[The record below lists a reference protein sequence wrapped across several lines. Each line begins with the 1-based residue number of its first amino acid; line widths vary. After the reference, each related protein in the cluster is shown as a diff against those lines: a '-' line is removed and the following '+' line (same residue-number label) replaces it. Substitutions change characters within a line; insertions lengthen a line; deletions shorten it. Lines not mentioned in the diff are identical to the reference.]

1 MFNTVLNKPIL
12 LTNEAFDFF
21 VNNESI
27 DDSLLKDDE
36 KEAVFELIS
45 SFLYVKEDFDE
56 YEVCREKNNEY
67 LSRFADGL
75 TFEFLDLRVSEAC
88 NFGCR
93 HCIAKESNKK
103 RIMNSK
109 DALKYIDEFVK
120 FKRRDPEF
128 NQLNIHFGN
137 CEPLLNFD
145 VVKDCIDYVEETYK
159 DLIIKYSIN
168 TNLSLLNES
177 MALYLIEH
185 KVEIYTSLDGPK
197 EGNDRIRINKNG
209 LGTYSLIVE
218 KMNMLEKLS
227 CPIGGISITVTD
239 ANFEFLDNHFWDW
252 CVSKGFVSIACDF
265 DLVNSLNISNDE
277 KVRFLVNAWRF
288 FVLKGIE
295 FYGTWMTPFINLSNN
310 SCSESTFSFC
320 KAGRGL
326 NISVDAD
333 GNIGACSYSSHK
345 FATFQDLSKS
355 IRPGGKYYELV
366 SGCLVGQ
373 AAYAECVGC
382 ILEGSCCGQCQMTR
396 HSSNHKMVENQC
408 DFYKR
413 VTAAMLQAQ
422 AELLINE
429 ERREDH
435 EGN

>member
-1 MFNTVLNKPIL
+1 MAFELSSHICVRGLMGIYKRTKRYCDVECIDGFHVLFNTVLNKPIL

-159 DLIIKYSIN
+159 DLK
-168 TNLSLLNES
+168 
-177 MALYLIEH
+177 LY
-185 KVEIYTSLDGPK
+185 
-197 EGNDRIRINKNG
+197 
-209 LGTYSLIVE
+209 
-218 KMNMLEKLS
+218 
-227 CPIGGISITVTD
+227 
-239 ANFEFLDNHFWDW
+239 
-252 CVSKGFVSIACDF
+252 
-265 DLVNSLNISNDE
+265 
-277 KVRFLVNAWRF
+277 
-288 FVLKGIE
+288 
-295 FYGTWMTPFINLSNN
+295 PF
-310 SCSESTFSFC
+310 
-320 KAGRGL
+320 
-326 NISVDAD
+326 
-333 GNIGACSYSSHK
+333 SS
-345 FATFQDLSKS
+345 S
-355 IRPGGKYYELV
+355 
-366 SGCLVGQ
+366 
-373 AAYAECVGC
+373 
-382 ILEGSCCGQCQMTR
+382 
-396 HSSNHKMVENQC
+396 
-408 DFYKR
+408 
-413 VTAAMLQAQ
+413 
-422 AELLINE
+422 
-429 ERREDH
+429 
-435 EGN
+435 